1 MGGASFGIGERTAGT
16 LGVTFSVL
24 SLFLQIYLETPLS
37 GLLLVFLWVAYSF
50 YCLFEADTR
59 QTFSQGIEG
68 TAKDVAEKAA
78 E

>member
-1 MGGASFGIGERTAGT
+1 
-16 LGVTFSVL
+16 L

-68 TAKDVAEKAA
+68 TAKDVAGEAA